1 MAWSEQ
7 DRADFA
13 ARLTMLAETL
23 NEPMTAAR
31 IAGYVVALEDIE
43 PECIVCGLEEAM
55 RECKFFPK
63 PVELRDLGQASKKW
77 RRMQEAKW
85 AQIAER
91 RPRYLPRPEL
101 TPEQLADN
109 IAKLKAAI
117 GKLSHA
123 KRMR

>member
-13 ARLTMLAETL
+13 ARMTMLAETL
-23 NEPMTAAR
+23 GETVTTGRLM
-31 IAGYVVALEDIE
+31 GYVVALEGIDA
-43 PECIVCGLEEAM
+43 ECVLCGVEEAM

-63 PVELRDLGQASKKW
+63 PVELRDLAQASKKW

-91 RPRYLPRPEL
+91 RPKYLPRPEL
-101 TPEQLADN
+101 TPEQLAEN